1 MISKFFQL
9 TTFKSKLIS
18 LMIGVTFISLLAASF
33 GLAIVQIKN
42 FRNSLEASTLS
53 TTAILSFNLAPALV
67 FDDSDSAKQLLSSFE
82 TLPQVTM
89 ASVYRVDDQD
99 DLALVAS
106 YPAELGAPVNNIKAY
121 LTPRFDGQ
129 EYQLTYPIELDGDV
143 IGYLY
148 IQSKFDQLD
157 AFKLQMTEV
166 VIITMLLCLLLAL
179 VISLKFQSILLR
191 PLSHLVALTRKVSDD
206 KDYSIR
212 VENTS
217 NDEFSH
223 LAQSFNHMLEQIQ
236 QHDCRQR
243 EVEDE
248 IRELNLHLEEK
259 VNKRAIAL
267 ERANKSLLGTLD
279 ELHRSQKQLVEREK
293 MASLGGLVA
302 GIAHEVNTPIGIGVT
317 AVSHLGSMLSQL
329 EERYKGNTLREKDL
343 TQFLE
348 NANEGVTITCKNLA
362 RAADLIKSFKQVAVD
377 QSSDNVRLI
386 EINDYFHEILLSL
399 RPQIKQVDPKINIV
413 CGEGL
418 LVRCNAGALAQIL
431 TNLIMNSLIHGVVD
445 VEHGSIDIAI
455 HKSGKNI
462 CLTYADN
469 GVGMPQDTLE
479 RIFEPF
485 YTTRR
490 GQGGSGLGTHL
501 VYNLVTQALHGTILA
516 TSKLGEGLQ
525 FEINFSEAE

>member
-1 MISKFFQL
+1 MRSKIFQL
-9 TTFKSKLIS
+9 TTFKAKLVS
-18 LMIGVTFISLLAASF
+18 LMIGVTFISLLVASF
-33 GLAIVQIKN
+33 GLAVVQIKN

-67 FDDSDSAKQLLSSFE
+67 FDDSDSARQLLSSFE

-89 ASVYRVDDQD
+89 ASVYSVDERGE
-99 DLALVAS
+99 LALVAS
-106 YPAELGAPVNNIKAY
+106 YPVELDTPVSNIKAY
-121 LTPRFDGQ
+121 LTPRFNGQ
-129 EYQLTYPIELDGDV
+129 EHQLTYPIELDGDV

-148 IQSKFDQLD
+148 IQSSFDQLD

-166 VIITMLLCLLLAL
+166 VIITMVLCLLLAL
-179 VISLKFQSILLR
+179 AISLKFQSILLR
-191 PLSHLVALTRKVSDD
+191 PLSHLVELTQKVSDD

-212 VENTS
+212 VDDKS

-236 QHDCRQR
+236 LHDRRQR

-248 IRELNLHLEEK
+248 IRELNLNLEEK
-259 VNKRAIAL
+259 VHKRAIAL
-267 ERANKSLLGTLD
+267 ERANESLLGTLD

-317 AVSHLGSMLSQL
+317 AASHLGSLLSQL
-329 EERYKGNTLREKDL
+329 EERYKTNTLREKDL
-343 TQFLE
+343 TYFLE
-348 NANEGVTITCKNLA
+348 NANEGVSITCKNLA

-377 QSSDNVRLI
+377 QSSDNVRLL

-399 RPQIKQVDPKINIV
+399 RPQIKKVAPQINVV
-413 CGEGL
+413 CDEGL
-418 LVRCNAGALAQIL
+418 LIRCNAGALAQIL
-431 TNLIMNSLIHGVVD
+431 TNLIINSLIHGFEG
-445 VEHGSIDIAI
+445 VEHETI
-455 HKSGKNI
+455 NI
-462 CLTYADN
+462 VINKLEENIRLTYDDN
-469 GVGMPQDTLE
+469 GVGMSQDALE
-479 RIFEPF
+479 CIFEPF

-501 VYNLVTQALHGTILA
+501 VYNLVTQALHGTISA
-516 TSKLGEGLQ
+516 TSKHGEGLR
-525 FEINFSEAE
+525 FEINFPEAI